1 MIVRVLKRLDTRRI
15 PLPLLSTSNAQTF
28 TVNPSTPAH
37 IVIVNRFIFISSFSG
52 RGRQKVLPQRRG
64 LQIPLK
70 CVLHVVW
77 NELSTLHDEMVPV
90 ISFPASCPRL
100 PLGLPI
106 LLRFLSVADSPFQ
119 SFHSVEFVVWA
130 GYTGRR
136 LGCFFRQAAEKLCGR
151 ARSQQSA
158 RVARQNN
165 ICAGRSKRLR
175 RWRWQCGDDSR
186 CCGLGSAS

>member
-1 MIVRVLKRLDTRRI
+1 MIVRVLKGLDTRRI
-15 PLPLLSTSNAQTF
+15 PLPFLSTSNAQTF

-52 RGRQKVLPQRRG
+52 MGRQKVLPQRRG

-70 CVLHVVW
+70 RALHVGL
-77 NELSTLHDEMVPV
+77 ELVSTLHYEVVPV
-90 ISFPASCPRL
+90 IAFPASCPRL

-106 LLRFLSVADSPFQ
+106 LPRFISVANPSFQ

-136 LGCFFRQAAEKLCGR
+136 LGCFFRQVAEKLCGR
-151 ARSQQSA
+151 AS
-158 RVARQNN
+158 V
-165 ICAGRSKRLR
+165 GWVKRATF
-175 RWRWQCGDDSR
+175 
-186 CCGLGSAS
+186 SASC